1 MADDFRNRTYFE
13 IPVAAFEGFELTHF
27 IRDLDPVSEI
37 LIFHYLLLSQ
47 LATVIKEA
55 KLTAFSTLAKFV
67 PGIKQGKFCSHREYE
82 LKTTIYHVTERT
94 VSGKL
99 KSLDELAEIAGR
111 ARKNGKTVVFTNGCF
126 DLLHR
131 GHVHVLRQA
140 KAAGDLLIVALNS
153 DRSVKAIKGS
163 NRPVLAESDRIEL
176 ISAME
181 MVDYVLVFD
190 EPDPYRVIAA
200 IKPDV
205 LAKGGDWSAEKIVGA
220 DIVEQTG
227 GRVMVIPY
235 MPGFSTSE
243 IIERIK
249 N

>member
-1 MADDFRNRTYFE
+1 MN
-13 IPVAAFEGFELTHF
+13 
-27 IRDLDPVSEI
+27 
-37 LIFHYLLLSQ
+37 
-47 LATVIKEA
+47 
-55 KLTAFSTLAKFV
+55 
-67 PGIKQGKFCSHREYE
+67 GKYE
-82 LKTTIYHVTERT
+82 LKTKIYRASEVT

-99 KSLDELAEIAGR
+99 KSIDELAEIAAQ

-163 NRPVLAESDRIEL
+163 SRPILPESDRIEL

-181 MVDYVLVFD
+181 MVDYVIIFD

-200 IKPDV
+200 IKPNV
-205 LAKGGDWSAEKIVGA
+205 LAKGGDWSTEKIVGA
-220 DIVEQTG
+220 DIVEQAG
-227 GRVMVIPY
+227 GRVIVIPY
-235 MPGFSTSE
+235 LRGFSTSE
-243 IIERIK
+243 IIERIR